1 MLALRS
7 ALFLLFQ
14 AVTVVPYGILC
25 LLMAPL
31 PLHVRYKVTTGW
43 PRIVLWAARV
53 ICGIRWQ
60 VKGWENL
67 PNGPAVLLSKH
78 QSTWE
83 TFFYVSYMPKE
94 LCFVFKRELLWVPF
108 FGWGIGLLKMIHIDR
123 SQGRDA
129 FESVVQQGQ
138 RKLDEGRWII
148 MFPEG
153 TRTRAG
159 SQGRYRSGG
168 TRLAVRTGVPVI
180 PIAMNS
186 GDFWPRRAFLKKP
199 GTVTVSVGP
208 LIQTTGRSPDAV
220 MTDVEAWIEAEMRRI
235 TPQAYAHEPASARV
249 RALEPAGQHV
259 GNPPA

>member
-1 MLALRS
+1 MPALRS

-14 AVTVVPYGILC
+14 AITVVPYGILC

-31 PLHVRYKVTTGW
+31 PLHVRYRVTTGW

-60 VKGWENL
+60 VKGWDNL

-83 TFFYVSYMPKE
+83 TFFYISHMPRE

-153 TRTRAG
+153 TRIAR
-159 SQGRYRSGG
+159 GRKGKYKSGG
-168 TRLAVRTGVPVI
+168 SRLAIRTAVPVV
-180 PIAMNS
+180 PIAVNS
-186 GDFWPRRAFLKKP
+186 AACWPKKP
-199 GTVTVSVGP
+199 WIKRPGLITVSIGP
-208 LIQTTGRSPDAV
+208 PIDSHGMSPDQLS
-220 MTDVEAWIEAEMRRI
+220 TEVERWIEGEMRRLDPNAYHH
-235 TPQAYAHEPASARV
+235 TQAVQGHEATA
-249 RALEPAGQHV
+249 
-259 GNPPA
+259 